1 MKAWEKMYDEDVL
14 AQAMNIAEDVKI
26 VENDGVQI
34 IAEIESFKVTTYI
47 QYNGPTH
54 ASCNCPKKGS
64 CKHEAALIYYLIN
77 HPEIYVQE
85 MDLNEV
91 MELVDE
97 KSVKE
102 FLLNEMESNEE
113 LKKRFL
119 NEFQDSPI
127 DKKHYEDK
135 LTKVFK
141 TGKGR
146 DFKHHGIYDLDLMED
161 SLEDF
166 LFHDIPEVLSAGE
179 YDFACHL
186 MCMIADVLNDEVAST
201 YDSWDNLVDRFYEN
215 VHVLSTSIY
224 LDYDKFKD
232 LYSRMDVIT
241 DLY

>member
-1 MKAWEKMYDEDVL
+1 MKAWEMMYDKDVL
-14 AQAMNIAEDVKI
+14 AEAMKLSEDVKI
-26 VENDGVQI
+26 AENDGVQI

-47 QYNGPTH
+47 QYNSPTH

-77 HPEIYVQE
+77 HLEIYVQE
-85 MDLNEV
+85 MDLNEMV
-91 MELVDE
+91 KLADE
-97 KSVKE
+97 NLLKK
-102 FLLNEMESNEE
+102 FLLTELESDKEQ
-113 LKKRFL
+113 
-119 NEFQDSPI
+119 FQDSPI
-127 DKKHYEDK
+127 DKKHYENK
-135 LTKVFK
+135 LSKVFR